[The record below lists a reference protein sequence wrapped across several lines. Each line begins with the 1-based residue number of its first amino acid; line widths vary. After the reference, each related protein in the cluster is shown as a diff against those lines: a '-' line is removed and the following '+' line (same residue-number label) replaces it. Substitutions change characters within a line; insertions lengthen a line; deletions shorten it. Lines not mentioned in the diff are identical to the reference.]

1 MKKKKRNRV
10 KSFDTG
16 DRVLVMGKDNKPKY
30 NGLCG
35 IVISHFI
42 IDDSPCYEVYIP
54 GYKEDII
61 KLGDKAW
68 TSNFLCSADSL
79 VPYKEPE
86 YTFSFEVADMPG
98 IPKGFFDDI
107 EDRIAVCQALEC
119 QALEWEDY
127 EKSVARDI
135 AVAYAQNGSYE
146 SNEIGHHA
154 AIVARSLVDNLKHN
168 KR

>member
-54 GYKEDII
+54 GYKEDIMR
-61 KLGDKAW
+61 LGDKAW

-86 YTFSFEVADMPG
+86 YTFSFEVADMPE

-107 EDRIAVCQALEC
+107 EERVAACT
-119 QALEWEDY
+119 ALEWENY

-135 AVAYAQNGSYE
+135 AIAYAQNGSYE
-146 SNEIGHHA
+146 SSEIGHHA